1 MFGKTKVVLKQ
12 PLLVGSW
19 LPVRG
24 TSVDPGKSGTR
35 EETLIRSARFKKT
48 KANNLSKKF
57 ILQLAR
63 SRFSEKLSSLST
75 YPFYS
80 LSKQQQTAA
89 VVVVDGS
96 DARPADIP

>member
-12 PLLVGSW
+12 PLLV
-19 LPVRG
+19 
-24 TSVDPGKSGTR
+24 DPGKSGTR
-35 EETLIRSARFKKT
+35 EETLIRLKKT